1 MSDENK
7 TVEQNECK
15 CFCRSEGFRKFLIVA
30 LGSFVGVYCALSLF
44 FAIHKPPMPM
54 PIPVPVQTQMGGCPY
69 VQMHHF
75 RKFEK
80 PEGFNF
86 EKQMQ
91 NKMEKRTP
99 FNR

>member
-75 RKFEK
+75 RKFNK
-80 PEGFNF
+80 PEKIQIN
-86 EKQMQ
+86 KQVPDRI
-91 NKMEKRTP
+91 EKRIP
-99 FNR
+99 LDD